1 MPVPEDITNS
11 SIKHLSTW
19 CVTQPS
25 RSSPRLPGAPWEK
38 KKIGRDNV
46 ENHVPDFFFFF
57 FCNTQLTCLGRAA
70 RGYSPV
76 STCRAWF
83 PWYPPRAA
91 ALLCCARAGDPLCVL
106 LAWSV
111 GHFVVHDYRKLF
123 GKTLPSNDDRIDS
136 ILDDVSSLEK
146 AARCF
151 SSGFFFLLF
160 FSTHTCARAFLRRLK
175 LLGKNKPTLLFSQ
188 IIVVNNTKQAIK

>member
-19 CVTQPS
+19 WVTQPS
-25 RSSPRLPGAPWEK
+25 RSSPPPARCTLGKK

-46 ENHVPDFFFFF
+46 ENHVPDFFFF

-123 GKTLPSNDDRIDS
+123 GKTLPSNADRIDS

-151 SSGFFFLLF
+151 SSGFFFF
-160 FSTHTCARAFLRRLK
+160 PTHTCARAFLRRLK